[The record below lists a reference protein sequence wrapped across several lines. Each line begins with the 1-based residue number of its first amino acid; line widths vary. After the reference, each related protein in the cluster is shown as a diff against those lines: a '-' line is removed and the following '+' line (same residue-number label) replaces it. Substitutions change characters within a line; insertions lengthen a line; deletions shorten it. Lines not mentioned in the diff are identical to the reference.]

1 MNHVKCSDLHIPPY
15 VLIYTTL
22 TALHISSIYFGFL
35 HPLLL
40 KTYFSMTQAAILNF
54 FKKLI

>member
-1 MNHVKCSDLHIPPY
+1 MSRVKCLDLHIPSY

-35 HPLLL
+35 HPLLI
-40 KTYFSMTQAAILNF
+40 KSYFSMT
-54 FKKLI
+54 